1 MVRKREKD
9 RVLSYMLFQFH
20 NETEFDKYYLLN
32 EIDGEIKFVKNFMN
46 YKTKIIKFESL
57 DVEYNNNNYN

>member
-1 MVRKREKD
+1 
-9 RVLSYMLFQFH
+9 MLFQFH